1 MVKYFCLLLFTSVYF
16 CLLSFLLCSFQ
27 LRAATLEVE
36 ISGITKE
43 GILHLAIYSSKEVF
57 ESDKGDRPG
66 PQPGIIA
73 GSIKNVGTEVY
84 KETFEIP
91 AGTYVIGYYIDVNEN
106 EKLDTNFIGIPKEEY
121 GFSNN
126 ARGTFGP
133 PSFESASFILD
144 SYRKLLMEL

>member
-1 MVKYFCLLLFTSVYF
+1 MVKYF

-84 KETFEIP
+84 KETFKIP

>member
-1 MVKYFCLLLFTSVYF
+1 MMK
-16 CLLSFLLCSFQ
+16 LLCILSIILCSYP
-27 LRAATLEVE
+27 LRAANLEVE

-43 GILHLAIYSSKEVF
+43 GILHLAIYSSREVF
-57 ESDKGDRPG
+57 ESDRGDKPG
-66 PQPGIIA
+66 PQPGIVA

-91 AGTYVIGYYIDVNEN
+91 AGTYVIGYYIDANGN

-133 PSFESASFILD
+133 PSFESASFTLD
-144 SYRKLLMEL
+144 LYRKLLMEL

>member
-1 MVKYFCLLLFTSVYF
+1 MMKLRYI
-16 CLLSFLLCSFQ
+16 LSIILCSFP
-27 LRAATLEVE
+27 LKANTLEVE

-57 ESDKGDRPG
+57 ESDRGGKPG
-66 PQPGIIA
+66 PQPGIVA

-91 AGTYVIGYYIDVNEN
+91 AGTYVIGYYIDANGN

-121 GFSNN
+121 GFSNK

-133 PSFESASFILD
+133 PSFESASFTLD

>member
-1 MVKYFCLLLFTSVYF
+1 MVKYF

-73 GSIKNVGTEVY
+73 GSIINVGTESV
-84 KETFEIP
+84 
-91 AGTYVIGYYIDVNEN
+91 D
-106 EKLDTNFIGIPKEEY
+106 
-121 GFSNN
+121 
-126 ARGTFGP
+126 
-133 PSFESASFILD
+133 D
-144 SYRKLLMEL
+144 SM

>member
-1 MVKYFCLLLFTSVYF
+1 MVKYFCF
-16 CLLSFLLCSFQ
+16 LSFLLCSFQ

-36 ISGITKE
+36 ISGITKG

-66 PQPGIIA
+66 PQPGIVA
-73 GSIKNVGTEVY
+73 GSIKNFSTEVY

-91 AGTYVIGYYIDVNEN
+91 AGTYVIGFYIDANEN

-133 PSFESASFILD
+133 PSFEAASFTLD
-144 SYRKLLMEL
+144 SYRKLLTEL

>member
-1 MVKYFCLLLFTSVYF
+1 MVKYF

-57 ESDKGDRPG
+57 ESEKGDRPG

-133 PSFESASFILD
+133 PSFASASFILD
-144 SYRKLLMEL
+144 SYRQLLMEL

>member
-1 MVKYFCLLLFTSVYF
+1 MMKLL
-16 CLLSFLLCSFQ
+16 CILSIILCSFQ

-36 ISGITKE
+36 ISGITQE

-57 ESDKGDRPG
+57 ESDMGDRPG
-66 PQPGIIA
+66 PQPGIVD

-84 KETFEIP
+84 EETFEIP

-126 ARGTFGP
+126 ARSTFGP
-133 PSFESASFILD
+133 PSFESASFTLD
-144 SYRKLLMEL
+144 SYHKLLMEL